1 MNAVGIDVS
10 KGKSTIAVMR
20 PFGEVVASPFEILHT
35 AGELRKLVDFL
46 KSLTGETSIVMEY
59 TGKYSDVIARNL
71 HEAGLF
77 VCIINPILI
86 HGYANNS
93 IRKVKTDK
101 KDAVKIANYAID
113 RWLDLSE
120 FNPAEDIRLLLKTY
134 NRQYNHY
141 MKLKVS
147 LKNNLISLLDQTF
160 PSMNTLFTNRPRKS
174 DGHEKWLDFAAQ
186 FWHCECVS
194 KVSELT
200 FMERYRKWCKKTGYH
215 FSEEKAKTI
224 YAAAS
229 EQIGILPKDELTKQ
243 LVVLAARQMN
253 AVMESLAVLL
263 EKMNELASN
272 LPEYTVVM
280 EMHGVGQ
287 VFGPQLIAEIGD
299 IHRFKNK
306 ASLVAFAG
314 IDAPPYQ
321 SGAFE
326 SHNRSISK
334 RGSPVL
340 RKTLFQVMSSILQSS
355 SADNEVFQYLD
366 KKRAEGKHYYVYM
379 IAGAN
384 KFLRRYYAR
393 VKAHLDSIDCTS

>member
-10 KGKSTIAVMR
+10 KGKSMIAVMR
-20 PFGEVVASPFEILHT
+20 PFGEVVASPFEVQHT
-35 AGELRKLVDFL
+35 AGELRKLVAFL
-46 KSLTGETSIVMEY
+46 KSLTGETRIVMEY

-71 HEAGLF
+71 HETGLF
-77 VCIINPILI
+77 VCMINPILI

-101 KDAVKIANYAID
+101 KDAVKIANYALD
-113 RWLDLSE
+113 RWLDLPKFS
-120 FNPAEDIRLLLKTY
+120 PAEDIRLLLKTY

-147 LKNNLISLLDQTF
+147 LKNNLISLMDQTF
-160 PSMNTLFTNRPRKS
+160 PNINTLFTNRPRKS

-194 KVSELT
+194 KMAEPAFT
-200 FMERYRKWCKKTGYH
+200 ERYRKWCKKTGYH
-215 FSEEKAKTI
+215 FSEEKARII
-224 YAAAS
+224 YSAAG

-243 LVVLAARQMN
+243 LVVLAVCQMN
-253 AVMESLAVLL
+253 NVMESLAVLL
-263 EKMNELASN
+263 EKMNKLASS
-272 LPEYTVVM
+272 LPEYPVVM
-280 EMHGVGQ
+280 EMHGVGE

-299 IHRFKNK
+299 IHRFRNK
-306 ASLVAFAG
+306 GSLVAFAG

-321 SGAFE
+321 SGTFE

-334 RGSPVL
+334 RGSPAL

-355 SADNEVFQYLD
+355 SADNEIFLYLD

-384 KFLRRYYAR
+384 KFLRRYYAC
-393 VKAHLDSIDCTS
+393 VKAHLDSLDRIS